1 MGHQGRGSRKDV
13 RARWPGELL
22 WKCILWTGKDAA
34 HMTTQQLWLLNK
46 ACPRPHQPASQCGC
60 GKSSLGTTPSWGL
73 RKEEYVLCRDELPN
87 RLSMPKWLALLSSW
101 AYRQQWQSLVEF
113 LYKIISSSS
122 LYYYR
127 RGGNEFNRDIWGTLE
142 ELEGR
147 KDEYNQNEMYVCMK
161 KCGDLKFLESGF
173 HCLNISKCF
182 EIRVIKRQLPLT
194 VMARTHHFRSA
205 PVCNLPRTDH
215 SLSTWRVLSFW
226 PGVECQYLVMDAIP
240 HNVLISFILVRTAV
254 RHGTHQSAE
263 CVHP

>member
-1 MGHQGRGSRKDV
+1 MDLGGIIPHIRGPSPQETSYYHFNKLIWYLIATKKHIFIYTDQRISHPSTKRTLCNGWRRLQRVTGSTENKCVWNVRPQNEGSVTQPQYSTLMGHQGRGSRKDV

-127 RGGNEFNRDIWGTLE
+127 RGGNEFNRDIWGNWKSWRGE
-142 ELEGR
+142 
-147 KDEYNQNEMYVCMK
+147 KMNIIKMK
-161 KCGDLKFLESGF
+161 CTCVWK
-173 HCLNISKCF
+173 NV
-182 EIRVIKRQLPLT
+182 EI
-194 VMARTHHFRSA
+194 
-205 PVCNLPRTDH
+205 
-215 SLSTWRVLSFW
+215 
-226 PGVECQYLVMDAIP
+226 
-240 HNVLISFILVRTAV
+240 
-254 RHGTHQSAE
+254 
-263 CVHP
+263 